1 MGCEAALQ
9 SSTTT
14 CRRAKARGRYIIR
27 GVMVMGRD
35 QSAEDYLE
43 AILVVQEEKGNVRA
57 IDVVNELN
65 VSKPSVS
72 IAMKKLKGRELITI
86 DSNSHIHFTD
96 EGRNIAENV
105 YNKHKLLTNA
115 LIAIGVNEEEA
126 IKEACEIEHI
136 ISDETYECIKNFCK
150 KMKK

>member
-1 MGCEAALQ
+1 
-9 SSTTT
+9 
-14 CRRAKARGRYIIR
+14 
-27 GVMVMGRD
+27 MGRD

-105 YNKHKLLTNA
+105 YSKHKLLTDA
-115 LIAIGVNEEEA
+115 LVAIGVDKEEA
-126 IKEACEIEHI
+126 AVEACEIEHI
-136 ISDETYECIKNFCK
+136 ISDQTYECIKNFCE